1 MSLFVS
7 VQVNHS
13 PSFTTDSQLDRE
25 VKDALLYDTLVL
37 INLGA
42 CDRRKI
48 TKDERRRVKDRLQH
62 HSTREARLVP
72 LHPNEWCVKVMN
84 TYDCL
89 CVCVCFVSGVRSYV
103 NARRPQ
109 RSRWRDMRP
118 NTWEASR
125 GSTRGREARN
135 TTSTSNTA
143 ARFSRRQQHLR
154 PERSVPGTRSKHV
167 HQHRSHVWKIKM
179 RGGDSIEN
187 ILSAQFDILDT

>member
-72 LHPNEWCVKVMN
+72 LHPNKQRVKVMY

-89 CVCVCFVSGVRSYV
+89 CVRARFVSDVRSCV
-103 NARRPQ
+103 SARRPQ
-109 RSRWRDMRP
+109 RSRWRNMRP

-135 TTSTSNTA
+135 TTSTSNIA
-143 ARFSRRQQHLR
+143 ARFSRRRRRPR

-167 HQHRSHVWKIKM
+167 HQHQSHVWKIKM

-187 ILSAQFDILDT
+187 ILSA